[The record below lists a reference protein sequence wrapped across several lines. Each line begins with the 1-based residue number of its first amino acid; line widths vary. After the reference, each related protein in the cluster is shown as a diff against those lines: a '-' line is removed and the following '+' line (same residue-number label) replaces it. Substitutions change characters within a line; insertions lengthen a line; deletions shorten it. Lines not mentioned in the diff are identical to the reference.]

1 MSTRYHITLGASTTA
16 GGKVI
21 SASAFRAIHGAQV
34 ACEGDAVFCP
44 ACKSPG
50 VIEIA
55 GARLSE
61 KVHGKQVA
69 LSDDLC
75 RCKCTPPP
83 KLIASQSVSR
93 QVIDPADAAARH
105 SQANAS
111 AAAQNAGAAQVP
123 PDEAGLPFVLL
134 DPKTDEPFRHR
145 PYRIELKD
153 RVIEGVTDQHGLT
166 SKLSA
171 EERAAVLRWHVT
183 DDAPAA

>member
-21 SASAFRAIHGAQV
+21 SASSFRTIHGAQV
-34 ACEGDAVFCP
+34 ACEGDKVLCP

-50 VIEIA
+50 VIELA

-75 RCKCTPPP
+75 RCKCITPP

-93 QVIDPADAAARH
+93 QVVDPGHAAGLH
-105 SQANAS
+105 SQAT
-111 AAAQNAGAAQVP
+111 AAAAALNAGAAPVP
-123 PDEAGLPFVLL
+123 SDEPGLPFVLL
-134 DPKTDEPFRHR
+134 DPKTDEPYRQR
-145 PYRIELKD
+145 PYRLALKD

-166 SKLSA
+166 SELSSA
-171 EERAAVLRWHVT
+171 DRAAVPGWRIT
-183 DDAPAA
+183 DDGANS